1 MADVKLLDCTL
12 RDGGYINDW
21 HWGLGSARRIIQS
34 LTRAGTDIV
43 EVGFLRNVD
52 GYDPDVTVCNTIE
65 ELNRLLPPESQRGHT
80 IYSGMAMRSNYDI
93 SKLSPYDGHGIEV
106 IRITAHDYDIR
117 DGMDFALLYDP
128 QRRLMHIGIDTVTL
142 EGRPFTAHVKVG
154 DHVKAGQLLMDV
166 DLDAIRAAG
175 LDPVTPVI
183 VTNAEAYTRVT
194 PHAGTT
200 VRAGE
205 SLVELS

>member
-93 SKLSPYDGHGIEV
+93 SKLSP
-106 IRITAHDYDIR
+106 
-117 DGMDFALLYDP
+117 
-128 QRRLMHIGIDTVTL
+128 
-142 EGRPFTAHVKVG
+142 
-154 DHVKAGQLLMDV
+154 
-166 DLDAIRAAG
+166 
-175 LDPVTPVI
+175 
-183 VTNAEAYTRVT
+183 
-194 PHAGTT
+194 
-200 VRAGE
+200 
-205 SLVELS
+205 

>member
-117 DGMDFALLYDP
+117 DGMDFA
-128 QRRLMHIGIDTVTL
+128 R
-142 EGRPFTAHVKVG
+142 E
-154 DHVKAGQLLMDV
+154 VKARTGP
-166 DLDAIRAAG
+166 IR
-175 LDPVTPVI
+175 
-183 VTNAEAYTRVT
+183 
-194 PHAGTT
+194 
-200 VRAGE
+200 
-205 SLVELS
+205 VELVMTISSNSDSLSQP

>member
-93 SKLSPYDGHGIEV
+93 SKLSPYDGHGIEI

-117 DGMDFALLYDP
+117 DG
-128 QRRLMHIGIDTVTL
+128 RS
-142 EGRPFTAHVKVG
+142 RPGA
-154 DHVKAGQLLMDV
+154 
-166 DLDAIRAAG
+166 
-175 LDPVTPVI
+175 
-183 VTNAEAYTRVT
+183 TRCPSPPST
-194 PHAGTT
+194 
-200 VRAGE
+200 
-205 SLVELS
+205 